1 MSLSVPFEKLAALD
15 RERLFHPMT
24 ALADHQA
31 RGPQVM
37 VEGKGI
43 RVRDAAGRGYLDAMA
58 GLWCVNAG
66 YGRSEIVEAI
76 AAQAARL
83 PFFHSF
89 AGMANEPSILLA
101 ARLVAR
107 MPGEMSHVFF
117 ANSGSEANETQ
128 IKLIRAYQNLR
139 GKPRKKKIL
148 ARRRAYH
155 GVTLGAASASG
166 LPHIHGAF
174 DLPLPGFLHLTP
186 PHHWSE
192 ARDGE
197 SERAFAE
204 RLVRELDETIRAE
217 DPETVAAFFAEPV
230 MGAGGVLVPP
240 DGYFEGVQEVLRRH
254 DVLLVADEVICGFG
268 RLGEWFGSQRFAIEP
283 DLITVA
289 KGLTSGY
296 VPMSAAVVSRRVW
309 EVIARESKGVFGH
322 GFTYSAHPVAA
333 AAGLANLDVIERE
346 DLVGN
351 ARSAGSYLQMSLRE
365 TFGGH
370 PLVGEVRGV
379 GLIAAVEL
387 VAERARKRP
396 FAADARVGP
405 RLMEIASEEGL
416 LVRALGNAVA
426 VSPPL
431 VIRESE
437 IDELVERLRRAL
449 ERLAHALV
457 AEGTWKPA

>member
-1 MSLSVPFEKLAALD
+1 MSPSLSPEKLAALD
-15 RERLFHPMT
+15 REHMFHPMT

-43 RVRDAAGRGYLDAMA
+43 RVRDASGREYLDAMA

-101 ARLVAR
+101 DRLVR
-107 MPGEMSHVFF
+107 LLPGDMSHVFF

-128 IKLIRAYQNLR
+128 IKLVWAYQNLL

-166 LPHIHGAF
+166 LPHIHGVF

-192 ARDGE
+192 AREGE
-197 SERAFAE
+197 SQRAFAE
-204 RLVRELDETIRAE
+204 RLARELDETIRAE

-230 MGAGGVLVPP
+230 IGAGGVLVPP
-240 DGYFEGVQEVLRRH
+240 DGYFEAVQEVLRRH

-283 DLITVA
+283 DLVTVA

-309 EVIARESKGVFGH
+309 DVLARESKGVFGH

-351 ARSAGSYLQMSLRE
+351 ARSVGSYLQMALRE
-365 TFGGH
+365 TFGAH

-387 VAERARKRP
+387 AADRARRRP
-396 FAADARVGP
+396 FDPALRVGQ
-405 RLMEIASEEGL
+405 RAMEAAAAEGM
-416 LVRALGNAVA
+416 LVRGLGNAIA
-426 VSPPL
+426 LSPPL

-437 IDELVERLRRAL
+437 IDEVVERLRRAI

-457 AEGTWKPA
+457 ADGSWKPA